1 MFSQGLGVYYMAN
14 QNTSIG
20 KYPEDVR
27 SGTNGEL
34 QTLTAVPNDFSIQ
47 ISIYRTSSNKGS
59 KPARLTK
66 NKQEAQMGRERQP
79 DGLLAVAG

>member
-1 MFSQGLGVYYMAN
+1 MLSQGLGVYHMAN

-20 KYPEDVR
+20 KYPEDAR

-47 ISIYRTSSNKGS
+47 ISIYRTSSAIQTKEANS
-59 KPARLTK
+59 EAHQEQARSP
-66 NKQEAQMGRERQP
+66 NWS
-79 DGLLAVAG
+79 